1 MAGTRP
7 PKGQLPKDI
16 DRIKRLVFLMDNS
29 IRIPGTNMTFGLDPI
44 IGLVPVLGDVVDF
57 LISAGILLALVR
69 NGASGKVIAKMLLNV
84 GIDTLLSAIPVLGN
98 IGDFAFKANQRN
110 LNLAIEHYEQGKHEG
125 SAAPILLPIIG
136 ALILMFVT
144 IIGFSIWIFS
154 SLISWISSF

>member
-7 PKGQLPKDI
+7 PKGQVPKDI
-16 DRIKRLVFLMDNS
+16 ERIKRLVYLMDNS

-57 LISAGILLALVR
+57 LISAGILVALVR
-69 NGASGKVIAKMLLNV
+69 NGASGKVVVKMLLNV
-84 GIDTLLSAIPVLGN
+84 AFDTILSAIPVLGN

-136 ALILMFVT
+136 ALIVLFVA
-144 IIGFSIWIFS
+144 IIGFSIWVFS
-154 SLISWISSF
+154 ALFSWISSF